1 MSATRK
7 SCQVTILVKALPR
20 PSSGYSETVCCAGV
34 TPDGEWKRLYPIR
47 YRHGGEEFTRWDNV
61 SFDYIPNAHDKR
73 VESCKILQGTL
84 KNLGPARAADKQA
97 ILEPLITP
105 TVEDATALGRS
116 LTAIRPTS
124 LRFIHRR
131 KRQQIIDAEKAA
143 YIGAAKQVN
152 MLDREVEAF
161 EPTPY
166 ALSFAFTDQAG
177 RLHTHQCGDWE
188 THATFFRWSKT
199 YGQEDAL
206 GRLREKYEEEYMK
219 KGVALVLGTLA
230 KRPRQ
235 WTLLG
240 IVRLDQGSY
249 QTGFQF

>member
-1 MSATRK
+1 M
-7 SCQVTILVKALPR
+7 
-20 PSSGYSETVCCAGV
+20 
-34 TPDGEWKRLYPIR
+34 
-47 YRHGGEEFTRWDNV
+47 
-61 SFDYIPNAHDKR
+61 SFDYVPNSQDKR
-73 VESCKILQGTL
+73 IESCKVLQGSL
-84 KNLGPARAADKQA
+84 RNLGPSRPSDKQA
-97 ILEPLITP
+97 ILEPLITS
-105 TVEDATALGRS
+105 TTDEAALLGRS
-116 LTAIRPTS
+116 LTAIRPAS
-124 LRFIHRR
+124 LKFLYRR
-131 KRQQIIDAEKAA
+131 KRKQIIAAEKAA
-143 YIGAAKQVN
+143 YVGAAKQVN

-177 RLHTHQCGDWE
+177 KLHTHQCGDWE
-188 THATFFRWSKT
+188 THATFFKWSKA
-199 YGQEDAL
+199 YGEAEAL
-206 GRLREKYEEEYMK
+206 SRLKTRYEEEYMQ

>member
-1 MSATRK
+1 M
-7 SCQVTILVKALPR
+7 
-20 PSSGYSETVCCAGV
+20 
-34 TPDGEWKRLYPIR
+34 
-47 YRHGGEEFTRWDNV
+47 
-61 SFDYIPNAHDKR
+61 SFDHVPNAEDKR
-73 VESCKILQGTL
+73 IESCKVLQGTL
-84 KNLGPARAADKQA
+84 KNLGPSRASDRQA

-105 TVEDATALGRS
+105 TVEAAAALGRS

-124 LRFIHRR
+124 LRFTYRR

-177 RLHTHQCGDWE
+177 ERHTHQCGDWE
-188 THATFFRWSKT
+188 THATFYRWSKS
-199 YGQEDAL
+199 YGDEEAL
-206 GRLREKYEEEYMK
+206 QRLKTKYEDEYMR

-240 IVRLDQGSY
+240 IVRLDKGSY
-249 QTGFQF
+249 QTGFTF